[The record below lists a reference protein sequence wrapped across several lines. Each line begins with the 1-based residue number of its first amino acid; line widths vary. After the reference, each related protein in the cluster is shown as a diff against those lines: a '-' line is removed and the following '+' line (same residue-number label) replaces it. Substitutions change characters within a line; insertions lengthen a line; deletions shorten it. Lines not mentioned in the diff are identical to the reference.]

1 MLTRHS
7 ANAQSFMPEDYLLA
21 KRESKVNSINLLLFG
36 VVLCAVVGA
45 FFVTHRQWNA
55 VRAKQQAINAE
66 YATEAEKIEQL
77 KLLDT
82 QKQEMLEKA
91 EITTALIEKVPR
103 SILLAEVVN
112 RMPERVTLAEL
123 ELKSRRIRE
132 EAPKKAAAAGPKSLS
147 ASNSKSGGKGGKN
160 AKDAPP
166 PKPRP
171 PKMEFTLSIQG
182 LAATDQDVAE
192 YHAAL
197 KESGLLDRVDL
208 VSTEGTRI
216 QDSPVR
222 RFRIEAQISQT
233 ADARAVTPLVVP
245 RLKAA
250 NQLGGRPST
259 EGFFK
264 PASAGSGQGTVT
276 AVPSGGG
283 SSGGER

>member
-21 KRESKVNSINLLLFG
+21 RRESKVNSINLLLFG

-132 EAPKKAAAAGPKSLS
+132 EAPKKSAAAGPKSLS
-147 ASNSKSGGKGGKN
+147 ASNAKSAGKAGKN

-182 LAATDQDVAE
+182 LAASDQDVAE

-197 KESGLLDRVDL
+197 KECGLLERVDL
-208 VSTEGTRI
+208 VSTEGTRV
-216 QDSPVR
+216 QDTPVR

-233 ADARAVTPLVVP
+233 ADARSVTPLNVP
-245 RLKAA
+245 RLKSPT
-250 NQLGGRPST
+250 QLGARPSA
-259 EGFFK
+259 EGFFQ
-264 PASAGSGQGTVT
+264 PPSATGTAPVT
-276 AVPSGGG
+276 AVPTGGQNA
-283 SSGGER
+283 GGER